1 MAFLFSF
8 PWISL
13 DTGLLLISEMGGMG
27 GGGLSETRAMFIL
40 GREQGDTL

>member
-27 GGGLSETRAMFIL
+27 GGVV
-40 GREQGDTL
+40 